1 MKIII
6 AAIATAT
13 ILFTSCSKK
22 QSETTDNDT
31 ETTSEIKSETSSSA
45 PLLAQLDTS
54 PEAPTAP
61 LFYVNATSGLSLR
74 SGTNLRS
81 KKILTLPYGA
91 QVEHLSSPA
100 HTTMTISGITGNMVE
115 VAYQGAKGFV
125 FDGYLTRLAPP
136 QDGES
141 VEGYAKRIST
151 KEHTVNVT
159 KTKNPK
165 GEMYGMTTQ
174 IKLPASNWVEAYSIT
189 KELFDLPK
197 GISLDLVSKKASEVI
212 SNSNKREKT
221 FKDEI
226 AVTRDGASEITAIAY
241 TYQLRDYTR
250 SVTIKK
256 DTKGFI
262 VKDVELS
269 K

>member
-13 ILFTSCSKK
+13 ILFTSCTKK
-22 QSETTDNDT
+22 QSETTDNNT
-31 ETTSEIKSETSSSA
+31 QTTSETTSEITSTK

-54 PEAPTAP
+54 IEAPVAS

-100 HTTMTISGITGNMVE
+100 HTTMTISGITGNMIE

-165 GEMYGMTTQ
+165 GETYGMTTQ
-174 IKLPASNWVEAYSIT
+174 IELPASSWVEAYSIT

-197 GISLDLVSKKASEVI
+197 GISLDLVSKKSSEVI
-212 SNSNKREKT
+212 ANSNKREKT
-221 FKDEI
+221 FKDEV
-226 AVTRDGASEITAIAY
+226 AVNKDGASEIMSIVY
-241 TYQLRDYTR
+241 TYQLRDYSR
-250 SVTIKK
+250 SVTIERKS
-256 DTKGFI
+256 KGYI
-262 VKDVELS
+262 VKEVELS

>member
-13 ILFTSCSKK
+13 ILFTSCTKK
-22 QSETTDNDT
+22 QEEITDNNT
-31 ETTSEIKSETSSSA
+31 QATSEIKNDTSSQK

-54 PEAPTAP
+54 LEAPVAS
-61 LFYVNATSGLSLR
+61 LFYVNARSGLSLR

-81 KKILTLPYGA
+81 KKMLTLPYGA
-91 QVEHLSSPA
+91 QVEHLSSPE
-100 HTTMTISGITGNMVE
+100 HTTMTISGITGNMIE
-115 VAYQGAKGFV
+115 VSYQGAKGFV

-151 KEHTVNVT
+151 KEHVVNVS

-165 GEMYGMTTQ
+165 GEIYGMTTQ
-174 IKLPASNWVEAYSIT
+174 IELPASNWADAYGIT

-197 GISLDLVSKKASEVI
+197 SVSVDLVSKKASEVI
-212 SNSNKREKT
+212 INSNKKEKT
-221 FKDEI
+221 FKDEVAI
-226 AVTRDGASEITAIAY
+226 NRDEASEITSIVY
-241 TYQLRDYTR
+241 TYQLRDYHR
-250 SVTIKK
+250 SVTINK
-256 DTKGFI
+256 DTRGFI
-262 VKDVELS
+262 VKEIELS

>member
-13 ILFTSCSKK
+13 ILCTSCTK
-22 QSETTDNDT
+22 QQQEATENNTQTTSETKG
-31 ETTSEIKSETSSSA
+31 ETTSSK

-54 PEAPTAP
+54 LEAPVVS

-100 HTTMTISGITGNMVE
+100 HTTMTISGITGNMIE

-151 KEHTVNVT
+151 QEHIVNVT

-165 GEMYGMTTQ
+165 GETFGMTTQ
-174 IKLPASNWVEAYSIT
+174 IELPASTWVEAYSIS
-189 KELFDLPK
+189 KELFDFPK

-212 SNSNKREKT
+212 TNSNKREKT
-221 FKDEI
+221 FKDEV
-226 AVTRDGASEITAIAY
+226 AVTRDDASEITSIEY
-241 TYQLRDYTR
+241 IYQLRDYNR

-256 DTKGFI
+256 GTKGYI
-262 VKDVELS
+262 VKEVELS